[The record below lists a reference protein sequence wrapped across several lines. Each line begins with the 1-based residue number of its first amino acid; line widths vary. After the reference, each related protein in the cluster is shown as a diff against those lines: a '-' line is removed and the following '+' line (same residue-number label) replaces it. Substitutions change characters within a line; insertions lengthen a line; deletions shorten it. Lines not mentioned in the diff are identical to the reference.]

1 MHPLYT
7 PRTPPVH
14 TERPNA
20 EDQRPD
26 HDCRL
31 GNDGELHP
39 RLRPRRAE
47 REQGVH
53 GGGTALRG
61 RAEPEPARP
70 GETASETAGRTT
82 LDERGRGGDLRAGD
96 AEPGPQPGNRA
107 GTAGG
112 ADRAG
117 NGGAQKTPPD
127 PAHQG
132 QHRAAPQ
139 GQEGAGGGE
148 AVEGGDGGVKQ

>member
-1 MHPLYT
+1 M
-7 PRTPPVH
+7 H
-14 TERPNA
+14 TERRHA
-20 EDQRPD
+20 EDHRPD
-26 HDCRL
+26 HHRRL
-31 GNDGELHP
+31 GDDGTVHP

-53 GGGTALRG
+53 GGGTAVRG
-61 RAEPEPARP
+61 RAVPEPARP
-70 GETASETAGRTT
+70 CETAAAATGRST
-82 LDERGRGGDLRAGD
+82 LDQGRRGGDLRAGN
-96 AEPGPQPGNRA
+96 AEPGAEPGDRA

-112 ADRAG
+112 ANWAG

-139 GQEGAGGGE
+139 GQEGTGGGE
-148 AVEGGDGGVKQ
+148 AVEGGDGGVNSTYD